1 MIMEKDYLKKKEA
14 EDELNLSDLW
24 NIGLDIIWDHKWWYV
39 TSVLLCIGLCVAYL
53 YRTPDIYIRTAKII
67 IDESDQDAA
76 LRSIGSLAA
85 GAVKMQA
92 GTSVANE
99 MQALTSPDL
108 MESVVERLNLET
120 SYFEDGFF
128 RRVELYT
135 DTPLEMRL
143 AGDNPQSHF

>member
-1 MIMEKDYLKKKEA
+1 MEKDYLKKKEA

-39 TSVLLCIGLCVAYL
+39 ASVLLCIGLCVAYL

-99 MQALTSPDL
+99 MQATIRSHTFH
-108 MESVVERLNLET
+108 S
-120 SYFEDGFF
+120 
-128 RRVELYT
+128 
-135 DTPLEMRL
+135 TPRSGKTEV
-143 AGDNPQSHF
+143 